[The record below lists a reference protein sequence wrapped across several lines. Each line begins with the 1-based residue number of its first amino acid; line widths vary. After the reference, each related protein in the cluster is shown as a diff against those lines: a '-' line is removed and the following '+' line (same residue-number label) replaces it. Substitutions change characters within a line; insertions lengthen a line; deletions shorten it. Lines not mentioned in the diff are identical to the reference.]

1 MDDTVNYIPSERRV
15 TVGRKK
21 ITVRNLRPVFK
32 DENEREHASQKI
44 QAGLYKVF
52 RKYVGENAG

>member
-1 MDDTVNYIPSERRV
+1 MGKR
-15 TVGRKK
+15 K
-21 ITVRNLRPVFK
+21 ITVRSLTPVFQ
-32 DENEREHASQKI
+32 DEGEREHASQKI